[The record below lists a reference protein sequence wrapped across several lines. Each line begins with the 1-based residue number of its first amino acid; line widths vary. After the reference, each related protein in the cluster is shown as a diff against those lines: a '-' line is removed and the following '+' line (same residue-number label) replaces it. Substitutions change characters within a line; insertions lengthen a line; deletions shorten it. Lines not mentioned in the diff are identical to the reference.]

1 MARQKDSLSLSAK
14 KIRRRARF
22 FLSFFFFCPK
32 RGEACGRC
40 NYYFDADKE
49 RSVCFEKIFLSSKYL
64 FWFRAQSDRIKKG
77 RTERHFGGYFDDKK
91 ISSTVAE
98 AQNCFFSSSSSSSS
112 SLFFL
117 RNRHKRRVFATT
129 YYF

>member
-49 RSVCFEKIFLSSKYL
+49 RSVCFEKIFLVPSPIEEDFFGPSPIRSHKEREDRET
-64 FWFRAQSDRIKKG
+64 FRRIF
-77 RTERHFGGYFDDKK
+77 R
-91 ISSTVAE
+91 
-98 AQNCFFSSSSSSSS
+98 
-112 SLFFL
+112 
-117 RNRHKRRVFATT
+117 
-129 YYF
+129 